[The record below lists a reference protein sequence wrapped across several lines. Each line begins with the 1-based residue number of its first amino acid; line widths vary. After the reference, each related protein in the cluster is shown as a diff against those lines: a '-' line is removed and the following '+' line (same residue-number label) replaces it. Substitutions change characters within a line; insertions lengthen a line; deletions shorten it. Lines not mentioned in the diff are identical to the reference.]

1 MLKLKRTHSF
11 PKAFALAILWG
22 IFILVATLTP
32 SKHLPQ
38 TSLFRFD
45 KFIHLIIFL
54 AFTYFI
60 LFGRKWHK
68 KYYLNKPSWMLFFW
82 IMFYGIAIEGIQSF
96 IPSRSADINDF
107 IANTSGI
114 AIGWFSFNFL
124 FTKIFQVN
132 DAINQ

>member
-1 MLKLKRTHSF
+1 ML
-11 PKAFALAILWG
+11 
-22 IFILVATLTP
+22 
-32 SKHLPQ
+32 
-38 TSLFRFD
+38 
-45 KFIHLIIFL
+45 
-54 AFTYFI
+54 
-60 LFGRKWHK
+60 
-68 KYYLNKPSWMLFFW
+68 
-82 IMFYGIAIEGIQSF
+82 YGIAIEGIQSF